1 MRFYFP
7 CAKGTQ
13 AIGHGEV
20 FCGDSA
26 APALP
31 KAFLIRN
38 ASMSW
43 EHLLETHLVEE
54 DGVDAGLDQQ
64 QLRLPR
70 RDGPCE
76 LGVRPTPELGER

>member
-54 DGVDAGLDQQ
+54 DWPTVRWHPHTLPWNGVL
-64 QLRLPR
+64 
-70 RDGPCE
+70 
-76 LGVRPTPELGER
+76 